1 MDRMSSPGTI
11 DDFATVQP
19 VVVLATCLA
28 VLDSAREDAYGQAG
42 LESGDGLL
50 ADALTNRDVKTR
62 LAAWDDPTIEWD
74 AIVACVLRSTWDY
87 PERLN
92 EFTRWMDAVSEK
104 TLLLN
109 DADLVRW
116 NIHKRYLI
124 DLERA
129 GIPVVPTVHVER
141 GGVLDLP
148 RLQGGLGSDG
158 LVIKPAV
165 GAGSFGVTRVSPDD
179 PESIAVAGSLVRAGD
194 VIVQPYVPSIE
205 TEGETST
212 ILVAGTISH
221 AVVKTPAPGEYRV
234 QPHHGGTKRF
244 SGGGH
249 GPERPMGSTG
259 AGLAREADVRTHR
272 YSDHRWEAARDGTR
286 TNRAITVPATRAQS
300 CRSLGRCNSS
310 AHRSSPQVGVTRIRS
325 SRLAVSDVLGTG

>member
-1 MDRMSSPGTI
+1 MSRLEAI
-11 DDFATVQP
+11 DALATVRP

-28 VLDSAREDAYGQAG
+28 VLDSAGEDAFGQADV
-42 LESGDGLL
+42 ESGDGLL
-50 ADALTNRDVKTR
+50 AEALTNRDIEIR
-62 LAAWDDPTIEWD
+62 LAAWDDPTIKWD
-74 AIVACVLRSTWDY
+74 AIAACVLRSTWDY

-124 DLERA
+124 DLEGA
-129 GIPVVPTVHVER
+129 GIPVVPTVHIER
-141 GGVLDLP
+141 GGLLDLP
-148 RLQGGLGSDG
+148 RLQGRRGSDG

-179 PESIAVAGSLVRAGD
+179 PESIAVAGSLVRERD

-205 TEGETST
+205 SEGETST
-212 ILVAGTISH
+212 VLVAGAISH

-234 QPHHGGTKRF
+234 QPHHGGRSESREVGIDLRELWDRLMTVLPGKPTYGRVDTVTIDGRPHVMELELIEPSLF
-244 SGGGH
+244 LRH
-249 GPERPMGSTG
+249 EPKAADLLADAIVQRIEDHPELR
-259 AGLAREADVRTHR
+259 
-272 YSDHRWEAARDGTR
+272 
-286 TNRAITVPATRAQS
+286 
-300 CRSLGRCNSS
+300 
-310 AHRSSPQVGVTRIRS
+310 
-325 SRLAVSDVLGTG
+325 

>member
-234 QPHHGGTKRF
+234 QPHHGGR
-244 SGGGH
+244 SD
-249 GPERPMGSTG
+249 S
-259 AGLAREADVRTHR
+259 REVGTDL
-272 YSDHRWEAARDGTR
+272 RD
-286 TNRAITVPATRAQS
+286 
-300 CRSLGRCNSS
+300 LWD
-310 AHRSSPQVGVTRIRS
+310 
-325 SRLAVSDVLGTG
+325 RLAPVLPGKPMYGRIDTVTIDGKPHVMELELIEPSLFLRHEPKAADLLADAIVQRIEVHLKLG